1 MRSLF
6 RVEDVARDAR
16 FAVRL
21 LRRSPAFTLAAGLTL
36 AIAIA
41 VNTAVFSVVDAVL
54 LKPLPY
60 PEPSRLA
67 LVTTTRSAAGAVETD
82 HGQTGSGWFA
92 IRDRATTVDAAVY
105 STWPTGIN
113 VNGSEKASYVQQQRV
128 GAGFFKVLG
137 VPPLIG
143 REFTA
148 DEDRPGG
155 PPAVILSHALWRSM
169 FDADPRVVGRTLML
183 GGEAATIAGVMPPG
197 FRTSGEADVWTPIR
211 PSTTGEGEGENYLV
225 LVRLRPGVDWMRAD
239 AEIRQI
245 GSDIARTRPL
255 PAGASMTFWLDPL
268 QRGAT
273 AELRQPL
280 LLLWAAVG
288 IGLLIAC
295 VNLAGLLLARA
306 TARYREIA
314 TRLALGSGRAAMIR
328 QLVVESVVLAG
339 IGWIVGVGLG
349 SAALEGLRAMAA
361 GAFDIWQP
369 VALDGRAVAAAGLL
383 ALVASLAFG
392 LAPAILATRIDVQAA
407 LAGGGTRTVARG
419 GRSWTR
425 RLLIV
430 TQVALAVVLLV
441 GAGLLV
447 RTFLHLRHLNPG
459 FDASGVVTATVS
471 LQDARYRSAQRVT
484 RLVDETL
491 SRVAQAPG
499 VSGAAVSLGLPY
511 ERLLN
516 LGFRHLDGPEAAS
529 PRGRMTS
536 ATYVAG
542 DLFGTLHIP
551 VRAGRPFD
559 ERDRADSAGVAVV
572 NEAFAR
578 PSLGGVPSAIGRRIA
593 FAGRDRA
600 IVGVVGDVQ
609 VRPGWGDHGPLA
621 AMPLAYI
628 PIAQA
633 NDGFLRLVHGWFST
647 AFVVRTHDAATGV
660 AALRRAIDATDPLL
674 PFARVRDMRQVQDA
688 SLAQQRFL
696 MVLFGGLAAAAVL
709 LAAVGIHGLIATA
722 VLERT
727 REMGIRVA
735 LGATEAHAMR
745 ALALPGVV
753 LAGIGTI
760 AGIVASVA
768 FSRLL
773 QHYVWGVSTTDPVT
787 FAAVAALLPCVAV
800 VASVGPA
807 TRILRL
813 DPAAILR
820 S

>member
-1 MRSLF
+1 MPALL
-6 RVEDVARDAR
+6 RVEDLARDAR

-21 LRRSPAFTLAAGLTL
+21 LRRSPVFTLAAGLTL

-41 VNTAVFSVVDAVL
+41 INTAIFSVVDAVL

-67 LVTTTRSAAGAVETD
+67 LVTTTRSAGGAVEID

-137 VPPLIG
+137 VTPFIG
-143 REFTA
+143 REFNA

-169 FDADPRVVGRTLML
+169 FDADPRAVGRTLML

-211 PSTTGEGEGENYLV
+211 PSTMGEGEGENYLI
-225 LVRLRPGVDWMRAD
+225 LVRLRPGVEWMQAD

-245 GSDIARTRPL
+245 GSDIARARPL

-268 QRGAT
+268 QHGVT
-273 AELRQPL
+273 ADLRKPL
-280 LLLWAAVG
+280 LLLWAAAG

-306 TARYREIA
+306 TARFREIA

-328 QLVVESVVLAG
+328 QLVIESIVLAG
-339 IGWIVGVGLG
+339 VGWIAGVALG
-349 SAALEGLRAMAA
+349 SGALEGLKALAA
-361 GAFDIWQP
+361 GSFDIWQP
-369 VALDGRAVAAAGLL
+369 VALDSRAVAVAGLL
-383 ALVASLAFG
+383 ALGASVAFG
-392 LAPAILATRIDVQAA
+392 LAPAIAATRLDVQAA
-407 LAGGGTRTVARG
+407 LAGGGARTVASG
-419 GRSWTR
+419 GRSWNR

-430 TQVALAVVLLV
+430 TQVALGVVLLV
-441 GAGLLV
+441 GAGLLI

-459 FDASGVVTATVS
+459 FDAARVVTATVS
-471 LQDARYRSAQRVT
+471 LQDARYGSAVRVT
-484 RLVDETL
+484 RLVQETL
-491 SRVAQAPG
+491 ARVAQAPG

-542 DLFGTLHIP
+542 DFFGTLRIP
-551 VRAGRPFD
+551 LRAGRGFD
-559 ERDRADSAGVAVV
+559 ERDRADSAGVTVV

-578 PSLGGVPSAIGRRIA
+578 QYLGGVPSAIGRRIA
-593 FAGRDRA
+593 FAGRDRE
-600 IVGVVGDVQ
+600 IVGVVGNVQ
-609 VRPGWGDHGPLA
+609 VRPGWGDNGPLA

-628 PIAQA
+628 PLAQA

-647 AFVVRTHDAATGV
+647 AFIVRTHDAAIGV

-688 SLAQQRFL
+688 SLAQQRFA
-696 MVLFGGLAAAAVL
+696 MVLLGALAAAAVL

-735 LGATEAHAMR
+735 LGATGMHAMR

-753 LAGIGTI
+753 LAAIGTV
-760 AGIVASVA
+760 AGIVASAA

-773 QHYVWGVSTTDPVT
+773 QHYLWGVSPTDPLT
-787 FAAVAALLPCVAV
+787 FAAVSALLLCVAA
-800 VASVGPA
+800 VASVVPA
-807 TRILRL
+807 ARILRL